1 MTLKTTNHNSHLP
14 HQGNKIYIA
23 DGGLETTFIFLKNTD
38 LPEFA
43 AFDLLNSDSGIDGL
57 RDYYQDYINI
67 ALRNKL
73 GLILD
78 TPTWRASTG
87 WGYKLG
93 YTPADIREYNLS
105 SVSLMKSIRDR
116 NISEDSPMIINGA
129 IGPQDDGYN
138 PAQLLSVD
146 EAEQYHSHQVGA
158 LADAGVDMISAV
170 TMTYAEEAIGVTRAA
185 QSRGVPVAIS
195 FTVETDGQ
203 LPNGMSLK
211 DAIETVDSVTK
222 STPVYYMINCA
233 HPSHFSHVLKNDA
246 RWMDRI
252 VGLRANASCMSH
264 AELDEAIELDDGNPV
279 EFGQSYAE
287 LNQQLKNLRVFG
299 GCCGTDHRHISEVCK
314 SLVPGEPGRSAA

>member
-1 MTLKTTNHNSHLP
+1 MTLKPTSQKISLP
-14 HQGNKIYIA
+14 HQGERIFIT
-23 DGGLETTFIFLKNTD
+23 DGGIETTFIFLKNID

-43 AFDLLNSDSGIDGL
+43 AFDLLNSESGINGL
-57 RDYYQDYINI
+57 RDYYQDYIEI
-67 ALRNKL
+67 ARQNKL

-87 WGYKLG
+87 WGSKLG
-93 YTPADIREYNLS
+93 YTPAEIREYNLS
-105 SVSLMKSIRDR
+105 SVSLMKNIRDR

-138 PAQLLSVD
+138 PTQILSAD
-146 EAEQYHSHQVGA
+146 GAERYHIHQVEA

-170 TMTYAEEAIGVTRAA
+170 TMTYAEEAIGITRAA
-185 QSRGVPVAIS
+185 QSLGVPVAIA

-203 LPNGMSLK
+203 LPDGMSLK
-211 DAIETVDSVTK
+211 DAIETVDAATHSG
-222 STPVYYMINCA
+222 PAYYMINCA
-233 HPSHFSHVLKNDA
+233 HSSHFVHVLKNDA

-264 AELDEAIELDDGNPV
+264 AELDEAVELDDGNPV

-287 LNQQLKNLRVFG
+287 LNQLLRNLRVFG

-314 SLVPGEPGRSAA
+314 SVVPQEHSRTAA